1 MDIVDLND
9 FDGNSDIFTDI
20 CIVGSGPA
28 GVTIA
33 KEMLNTGIDVCIV
46 ESGGLDNESETQ
58 ALYDIENVGASRK
71 MPQELVRQRIFG
83 GSSTTWSGRCAS
95 FNSIDFEE
103 RSWVPNSG
111 WPIDIESLTPYLD
124 RGSEHLGLGP
134 NIYNEG
140 LFDLLGAVKP
150 KPEIDTN
157 LLNTTF
163 WQFSKSMH
171 GRSNNPVI
179 FGQDLLETNAE
190 NLRLFLHANLIHI
203 NTNKAGDL
211 LESLDF
217 KSLEGNKM
225 RIFAKSVV
233 LCCGGVENARLLLA
247 SNKIIPEGV
256 GNKHDMVGRNLMDHV
271 GAVIGTF
278 DPLNSSDIQSRFGR
292 YWLVNQ
298 GSRQSYLHGLS
309 LGERVQYKE
318 QLLNAAAFIE
328 EYTAPNDPWHAL
340 KRVMTRLIK
349 GDSVYTIIPD
359 NGNMFWRDEDLS
371 NDHSHEITFGNDLS
385 TVLMNVPLILQ
396 NLYRK
401 NIIKRP
407 PITKNTRV
415 DLYALIEQ
423 APNRE
428 SRITLSSQTDV
439 LGVPLSKINWKIDEK
454 ERTTARRLGE
464 LIAIEFKRI
473 GLAPPELSEWLYTGD
488 NWEANFTDRA
498 HPTGST
504 SMSKNPKEGVVDI
517 NCNVHG
523 VKGLYVAGSSTFP
536 TAGHAN
542 PTLMIVAMAIR
553 LADWLKSSRL

>member
-1 MDIVDLND
+1 MDFVDLND
-9 FDGNSDIFTDI
+9 FNGNSDIYTDI

-33 KEMLNTGIDVCIV
+33 QEMLNSGIDVCIV
-46 ESGGLDNESETQ
+46 ESGGLNNESETQ
-58 ALYDIENVGASRK
+58 ALYDIDNVGAARK
-71 MPQELVRQRIFG
+71 MPQKLVRQRVFG

-95 FNSIDFEE
+95 FNAIDFEK

-111 WPIDIESLTPYLD
+111 WPIDLESLNPYLERASD
-124 RGSEHLGLGP
+124 YLGLGP
-134 NIYNEG
+134 HVYDEG
-140 LFDLLGAVKP
+140 LFDLLGEAKP

-157 LLNTTF
+157 LLKPTF
-163 WQFSKSMH
+163 WQFSQNKQDS
-171 GRSNNPVI
+171 SNNPVV
-179 FGQDLLETNAE
+179 FGQNLLETDAK
-190 NLRLFLHANLIHI
+190 NLRIFLHANLIHI
-203 NTNKAGDL
+203 NTDIAGERV
-211 LESLDF
+211 ESLDF
-217 KSLEGNKM
+217 QSLEGNKLC
-225 RIFAKSVV
+225 IYAKKVI
-233 LCCGGVENARLLLA
+233 LCCGGVENARVLLA
-247 SNKIIPEGV
+247 SNKILPEGV
-256 GNKHDMVGRNLMDHV
+256 GNKNDMVGRNLMDHV
-271 GAVIGTF
+271 GAVIGKF
-278 DPLNSSDIQSRFGR
+278 EPSNSSKVQGRFGR
-292 YWLVNQ
+292 YWLDNKGRQ
-298 GSRQSYLHGLS
+298 QSYLHGVSLS
-309 LGERVQYKE
+309 EKTQSKE
-318 QLLNAAAFIE
+318 GLLNAAAFIE

-349 GDSVYTIIPD
+349 GDSVYTIFPD

-371 NDHSHEITFGNDLS
+371 NDHSHEINFSNDLS
-385 TVLMNVPLILQ
+385 TVLMNVPSILQ

-428 SRITLSSQTDV
+428 SRITLSSQTDA

-464 LIAIEFKRI
+464 LITIEFKRI

-523 VKGLYVAGSSTFP
+523 VQGLYVAGSSTFP

-553 LADWLKSSRL
+553 LADWLKNSR